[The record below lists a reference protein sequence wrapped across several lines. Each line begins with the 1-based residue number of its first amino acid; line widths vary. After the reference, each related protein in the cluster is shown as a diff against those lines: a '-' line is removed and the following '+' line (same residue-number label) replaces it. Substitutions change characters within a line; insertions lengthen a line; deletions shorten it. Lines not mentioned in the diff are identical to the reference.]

1 MKAKDNK
8 EKTVKGV
15 VDYEALDFDIK
26 KKSRILKGRKVV
38 RKFKEL

>member
-8 EKTVKGV
+8 EKNFKDV
-15 VDYEALDFDIK
+15 VDYEALEFDIK

>member
-8 EKTVKGV
+8 EKNVKDV
-15 VDYEALDFDIK
+15 VDYEALEFDIK
-26 KKSRILKGRKVV
+26 KKSRIFKGRKVV